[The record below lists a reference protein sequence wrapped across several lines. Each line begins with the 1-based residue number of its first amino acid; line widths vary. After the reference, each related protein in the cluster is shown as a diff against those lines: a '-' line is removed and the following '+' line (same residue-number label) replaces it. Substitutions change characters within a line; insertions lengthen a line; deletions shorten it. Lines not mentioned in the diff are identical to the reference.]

1 MYLPHDLINTKAIYL
16 LVFINVIFHFHVF
29 VKVSQAG
36 SVVCT
41 VCTAGTYADHKANI
55 CVPCP
60 ANTYAKA
67 QSDVCT
73 PCPLDMYSALGDA
86 KCSKCLKG
94 YKLNAERT
102 GCQLVN
108 CNGGPTTSPPTR
120 KPTCPRPTRP
130 PTILPSCPSTRPLGK
145 SLSS

>member
-1 MYLPHDLINTKAIYL
+1 MYLPHDLINTTAIYL
-16 LVFINVIFHFHVF
+16 LVFINIIFHFHVF

-67 QSDVCT
+67 RLDVCT
-73 PCPLDMYSALGDA
+73 PCPLNTYSALGDA
-86 KCSKCLKG
+86 KCRKCDKG

-108 CNGGPTTSPPTR
+108 PVCTPSPPPTT
-120 KPTCPRPTRP
+120 P
-130 PTILPSCPSTRPLGK
+130 PTILPTTPSRPLGK
-145 SLSS
+145 TLSFQRNRGVARN